1 MQSSW
6 QSSGGESLVWR
17 FSIFNLGVD
26 GVGMTFV
33 MQDVNGHRLVYLD
46 NAATSQKPISVLK
59 VLKEYY
65 EGYNSNV
72 HRGVHALR
80 YF

>member
-1 MQSSW
+1 
-6 QSSGGESLVWR
+6 
-17 FSIFNLGVD
+17 
-26 GVGMTFV
+26 MTFV